1 MIRKAL
7 LPVAGLGTRM
17 LPITKVVPKE
27 LLPILNRP
35 TIEYIVDEL
44 VRSGIDT
51 IVFVISS
58 GKEGIVDYF
67 DINLS
72 LRKFLEERGKLAL
85 LRLVEEVEK
94 KVESLATVRQK
105 VPEGLGHA
113 VLMGE
118 GAIGNE
124 PFAVV
129 LGDDLVDGEV
139 PCLKQMMSAY
149 LELSVKYGEV
159 SLIALE
165 EVPREDVSKY
175 GIVDGERITESVIRM
190 RKVIEKPSLDEAPTN
205 YAIIG
210 RYIFSPRIFEYLKKI
225 PKRGGEYQLTDAIQ
239 GMIDDGYPV
248 FGFFFRGERL
258 DTGNLKGYLKAI
270 LHYAMKDPELKKVV
284 AEVASKVLKV

>member
-17 LPITKVVPKE
+17 LPITKIVPKE

-35 TIEYIVDEL
+35 TIEYIVQEIIQ
-44 VRSGIDT
+44 SGVDT
-51 IVFVISS
+51 IIFVISS

-67 DINLS
+67 DINLG
-72 LRKFLEERGKLAL
+72 LRKFLEERNKVEL
-85 LRLVEEVEK
+85 LRLVESVES
-94 KVESLATVRQK
+94 KVENLVTVRQK
-105 VPEGLGHA
+105 KPEGLGHA

-118 GAIGNE
+118 SLIGDE
-124 PFAVV
+124 PFAVI
-129 LGDDLVDGEV
+129 LGDDLVASDV
-139 PCLKQMMSAY
+139 PCLKQMLSAY
-149 LELSVKYGEV
+149 LELSAKYEDI

-175 GIVDGERITESVIRM
+175 GIVDGDRISENIIQM
-190 RKVIEKPSLDEAPTN
+190 RRVIEKPSLEEAPSN

-210 RYIFSPRIFEYLKKI
+210 RYIFTPKVFEYLKKI

-239 GMIDDGYPV
+239 GLIDDGYPV
-248 FGFFFRGERL
+248 FGFFFKGMRL

-270 LHYAMKDPELKKVV
+270 LYYALQHPELREVV
-284 AEVASKVLKV
+284 LEMVSK

>member
-35 TIEYIVDEL
+35 AIEYIVQEIIQ
-44 VRSGIDT
+44 SGLDT
-51 IVFVISS
+51 IIFVISS

-67 DINLS
+67 DINLG
-72 LRKFLEERGKLAL
+72 LRKFLEERNKVEL
-85 LRLVEEVEK
+85 LRLVDRIESQVENL
-94 KVESLATVRQK
+94 VAVRQK
-105 VPEGLGHA
+105 KPEGLGHA

-118 GAIGNE
+118 SIVGNE
-124 PFAVV
+124 PFAVI
-129 LGDDLVDGEV
+129 LGDDLVASDV
-139 PCLKQMMSAY
+139 PCLKQMLSAY
-149 LELSVKYGEV
+149 LELSAKYEDV

-175 GIVDGERITESVIRM
+175 GIVDGDRVSENIIRM
-190 RKVIEKPSLDEAPTN
+190 RRVIEKPSLNDAPTN

-210 RYIFSPRIFEYLKKI
+210 RYIFTPKVFEHLKKI
-225 PKRGGEYQLTDAIQ
+225 PKKGGEYQLTDAIQ
-239 GMIDDGYPV
+239 GLIDDGYPV
-248 FGFFFRGERL
+248 FGFFFQGMRL

-270 LHYAMKDPELKKVV
+270 LYYALQDPELREVV
-284 AEVASKVLKV
+284 LEMISK

>member
-35 TIEYIVDEL
+35 AIEYIVQEIIQ
-44 VRSGIDT
+44 SGLDT
-51 IVFVISS
+51 IIFVISS

-67 DINLS
+67 DINLG
-72 LRKFLEERGKLAL
+72 LRKFLEERNKVEL
-85 LRLVEEVEK
+85 LRLVDRIESQVENL
-94 KVESLATVRQK
+94 VAVRQK
-105 VPEGLGHA
+105 KPEGLGHA

-118 GAIGNE
+118 RIIGNE
-124 PFAVV
+124 PFAVI
-129 LGDDLVDGEV
+129 LGDDLVASDV
-139 PCLKQMMSAY
+139 PCLKQMLSAY
-149 LELSVKYGEV
+149 LELSAKYEDI

-175 GIVDGERITESVIRM
+175 GIVDGAKVSENIIRM
-190 RKVIEKPSLDEAPTN
+190 RRVIEKPSLEEAPTN

-210 RYIFSPRIFEYLKKI
+210 RYIFTPKVFEHLKKI

-239 GMIDDGYPV
+239 GLIDDGYPV
-248 FGFFFRGERL
+248 FGFFFQGMRL

-270 LHYAMKDPELKKVV
+270 LYYALQDPELREVV
-284 AEVASKVLKV
+284 LEMISK

>member
-35 TIEYIVDEL
+35 TIEYIVQEIIQ
-44 VRSGIDT
+44 SGLDT
-51 IVFVISS
+51 IIFVISS

-72 LRKFLEERGKLAL
+72 LRKFLEERNKVEL
-85 LRLVEEVEK
+85 LRLVES
-94 KVESLATVRQK
+94 VESKVDNLVTVRQK
-105 VPEGLGHA
+105 KPEGLGHA

-118 GAIGNE
+118 SLIGDE
-124 PFAVV
+124 PFAVI
-129 LGDDLVDGEV
+129 LGDDLVASDV
-139 PCLKQMMSAY
+139 PCLKQMLSAY
-149 LELSVKYGEV
+149 LELSAKYEDV

-175 GIVDGERITESVIRM
+175 GIVDGERVSENLIRM
-190 RKVIEKPSLDEAPTN
+190 RRVIEKPSLEEAPTN

-210 RYIFSPRIFEYLKKI
+210 RYIFTPKVFEHLKRI

-239 GMIDDGYPV
+239 GLIEDGYPV
-248 FGFFFRGERL
+248 FGFFFKGMRL

-270 LHYAMKDPELKKVV
+270 LYYALQDPELKEVV
-284 AEVASKVLKV
+284 LEMIPK

>member
-35 TIEYIVDEL
+35 AIEYIVQEIIQ
-44 VRSGIDT
+44 SGLDT
-51 IVFVISS
+51 IIFVIAS

-67 DINLS
+67 DINLG
-72 LRKFLEERGKLAL
+72 LRKFLEERNKVEL
-85 LRLVEEVEK
+85 LRLVERIES
-94 KVESLATVRQK
+94 KVENLVTVRQK
-105 VPEGLGHA
+105 KPEGLGHA

-118 GAIGNE
+118 RVIGDE
-124 PFAVV
+124 PFAVI
-129 LGDDLVDGEV
+129 LGDDLVASDV
-139 PCLKQMMSAY
+139 PCLKQMLSVY
-149 LELSVKYGEV
+149 LELSAKYEDV

-165 EVPREDVSKY
+165 EVPREDVFKY
-175 GIVDGERITESVIRM
+175 GIVDGDRVSENIIRM
-190 RKVIEKPSLDEAPTN
+190 RRVIEKPSLEEAPTN

-210 RYIFSPRIFEYLKKI
+210 RYIFTPKIFEHLKKI

-239 GMIDDGYPV
+239 GLIDDGYPV
-248 FGFFFRGERL
+248 FGFFFQGMRL

-270 LHYAMKDPELKKVV
+270 LYYALQDPELREVV
-284 AEVASKVLKV
+284 LEMISK

>member
-35 TIEYIVDEL
+35 AIEYIVQEIIQ
-44 VRSGIDT
+44 SGLDT
-51 IVFVISS
+51 IIFVISS

-67 DINLS
+67 DINLG
-72 LRKFLEERGKLAL
+72 LRKFLEERNKVEL
-85 LRLVEEVEK
+85 LRLVDRIESQVENL
-94 KVESLATVRQK
+94 VAVRQK
-105 VPEGLGHA
+105 KPEGLGHA

-118 GAIGNE
+118 SIVGNE
-124 PFAVV
+124 PFAVI
-129 LGDDLVDGEV
+129 LGDDLVASDV
-139 PCLKQMMSAY
+139 PCLKQMLSVY
-149 LELSVKYGEV
+149 LELSTKYEDLSV
-159 SLIALE
+159 IALE

-175 GIVDGERITESVIRM
+175 GIVDGDRVSENIIRM
-190 RKVIEKPSLDEAPTN
+190 RRVIEKPSLEEAPTN

-210 RYIFSPRIFEYLKKI
+210 RYIFTPKIFEHLKKI

-239 GMIDDGYPV
+239 GLIDDGYPV
-248 FGFFFRGERL
+248 FGFFFQGMRL

-270 LHYAMKDPELKKVV
+270 LYYALQDPELREVV
-284 AEVASKVLKV
+284 LEMISK

>member
-35 TIEYIVDEL
+35 AIEYIVQEIIQ
-44 VRSGIDT
+44 SGLDT
-51 IVFVISS
+51 IIFVISS
-58 GKEGIVDYF
+58 GKEAIVDYF
-67 DINLS
+67 DINLG
-72 LRKFLEERGKLAL
+72 LRKFLEERNKVEL
-85 LRLVEEVEK
+85 LRLVDRIESQVENL
-94 KVESLATVRQK
+94 VAVRQK
-105 VPEGLGHA
+105 KPEGLGHA

-118 GAIGNE
+118 RIIGNE
-124 PFAVV
+124 PFAVI
-129 LGDDLVDGEV
+129 LGDDLVPSDV
-139 PCLKQMMSAY
+139 PCLKQMLSAY
-149 LELSVKYGEV
+149 LELSAKYEDI

-175 GIVDGERITESVIRM
+175 GIVDGDRVSENIIRM
-190 RKVIEKPSLDEAPTN
+190 RRVIEKPSLEEAPTN

-210 RYIFSPRIFEYLKKI
+210 RYIFTPKVFEHLKRI

-239 GMIDDGYPV
+239 GLIDDGYPV
-248 FGFFFRGERL
+248 FGFFFQGMRL

-270 LHYAMKDPELKKVV
+270 LYYALQDPELREVV
-284 AEVASKVLKV
+284 LEMISK

>member
-17 LPITKVVPKE
+17 LPITKIVPKE

-35 TIEYIVDEL
+35 TIEYIVQEIIQ
-44 VRSGIDT
+44 SGVDT
-51 IVFVISS
+51 IIFVISS

-67 DINLS
+67 DINLG
-72 LRKFLEERGKLAL
+72 LRKFLEERNKVEL
-85 LRLVEEVEK
+85 LRLVESVES
-94 KVESLATVRQK
+94 KVENLVTVRQK
-105 VPEGLGHA
+105 KPEGLGHA

-118 GAIGNE
+118 SLIGDE
-124 PFAVV
+124 PFAVI
-129 LGDDLVDGEV
+129 LGDDLVASDV
-139 PCLKQMMSAY
+139 PCLKQMLSAY
-149 LELSVKYGEV
+149 LELSAKYEDI

-175 GIVDGERITESVIRM
+175 GIVDGDRISENIIRM
-190 RKVIEKPSLDEAPTN
+190 RRVIEKPSLEEAPSN

-210 RYIFSPRIFEYLKKI
+210 RYIFTPKVFEYLKKI

-239 GMIDDGYPV
+239 GLIDDGYPV
-248 FGFFFRGERL
+248 FGFFFKGMRL

-270 LHYAMKDPELKKVV
+270 LYYALQDPELREVV
-284 AEVASKVLKV
+284 LEMIPK

>member
-35 TIEYIVDEL
+35 AIEYIVQEIIQ
-44 VRSGIDT
+44 SGLDT
-51 IVFVISS
+51 IIFVISS

-67 DINLS
+67 DINLG
-72 LRKFLEERGKLAL
+72 LRKFLEERNKVEL
-85 LRLVEEVEK
+85 LRLVDRIESQVENL
-94 KVESLATVRQK
+94 VAVRQK
-105 VPEGLGHA
+105 KPEGLGHA

-118 GAIGNE
+118 RIIGNE
-124 PFAVV
+124 PFAVI
-129 LGDDLVDGEV
+129 LGDDLVASDV
-139 PCLKQMMSAY
+139 PCLKQMLSAY
-149 LELSVKYGEV
+149 LELSAKYEDV

-175 GIVDGERITESVIRM
+175 GIVDGDRVSENLIRM
-190 RKVIEKPSLDEAPTN
+190 RRVIEKPSLEEAPTN

-210 RYIFSPRIFEYLKKI
+210 RYIFTPKVFEHLKRI

-239 GMIDDGYPV
+239 GLIDDGYPV
-248 FGFFFRGERL
+248 FGFFFQGIRL

-270 LHYAMKDPELKKVV
+270 LYYALQDPELREVV
-284 AEVASKVLKV
+284 LEMISK

>member
-27 LLPILNRP
+27 LLPILDRP
-35 TIEYIVDEL
+35 AIEYIVQEIIQ
-44 VRSGIDT
+44 SGLDT
-51 IVFVISS
+51 IIFVISS

-67 DINLS
+67 DINLG
-72 LRKFLEERGKLAL
+72 LRKFLEERNKVEL
-85 LRLVEEVEK
+85 LRLVERIESQVENL
-94 KVESLATVRQK
+94 VAVRQK
-105 VPEGLGHA
+105 KPEGLGHA

-118 GAIGNE
+118 RIIGNE
-124 PFAVV
+124 PFAVI
-129 LGDDLVDGEV
+129 LGDDLVASDV
-139 PCLKQMMSAY
+139 PCLKQMLSAY
-149 LELSVKYGEV
+149 LELSAKYEDV

-175 GIVDGERITESVIRM
+175 GIVDGDRVSENLIRM
-190 RKVIEKPSLDEAPTN
+190 RRVIEKPSLEEAPTN

-210 RYIFSPRIFEYLKKI
+210 RYIFTPKVFEHLKRI

-239 GMIDDGYPV
+239 GLIDDGYPV
-248 FGFFFRGERL
+248 FGFFFQGIRL

-270 LHYAMKDPELKKVV
+270 LYYALQDPELREVV
-284 AEVASKVLKV
+284 FEMISK

>member
-35 TIEYIVDEL
+35 AIEYIVQEIIQ
-44 VRSGIDT
+44 SGLDT
-51 IVFVISS
+51 IIFVISS

-67 DINLS
+67 DINLG
-72 LRKFLEERGKLAL
+72 LRKFLEERNKVEL
-85 LRLVEEVEK
+85 LRLVEEVES
-94 KVESLATVRQK
+94 KVENLVAVRQK
-105 VPEGLGHA
+105 KPEGLGHA

-118 GAIGNE
+118 RIIGNE
-124 PFAVV
+124 PFAVI
-129 LGDDLVDGEV
+129 LGDDLVASDV
-139 PCLKQMMSAY
+139 PCLKQMLSVY
-149 LELSVKYGEV
+149 LELSAKYEDI

-175 GIVDGERITESVIRM
+175 GIVDGDRLSENIIRM
-190 RKVIEKPSLDEAPTN
+190 RRVIEKPSLEEAPTN

-210 RYIFSPRIFEYLKKI
+210 RYIFTSKVFEYLKRI

-239 GMIDDGYPV
+239 GLIDDGYPV
-248 FGFFFRGERL
+248 FGFFFQGMRL

-270 LHYAMKDPELKKVV
+270 LYYALQDPELREVV
-284 AEVASKVLKV
+284 LEMISK

>member
-35 TIEYIVDEL
+35 AIEYIVQEIIQ
-44 VRSGIDT
+44 SGLDT
-51 IVFVISS
+51 IIFVISS

-67 DINLS
+67 DINLG
-72 LRKFLEERGKLAL
+72 LRKFLEERNKVEL
-85 LRLVEEVEK
+85 LRLVERVES
-94 KVESLATVRQK
+94 KVENLVAVRQK
-105 VPEGLGHA
+105 KPEGLGHA

-118 GAIGNE
+118 RIIGNE
-124 PFAVV
+124 PFAVI
-129 LGDDLVDGEV
+129 LGDDLVASDV
-139 PCLKQMMSAY
+139 PCLKQMLSAY
-149 LELSVKYGEV
+149 LELSAKYEDV

-175 GIVDGERITESVIRM
+175 GIVDGDRVSENLIRM
-190 RKVIEKPSLDEAPTN
+190 RRVIEKPSLEEAPTN

-210 RYIFSPRIFEYLKKI
+210 RYIFTPKVFEHLKRI

-239 GMIDDGYPV
+239 GLIDDGYPV
-248 FGFFFRGERL
+248 FGFFFQGIRL

-270 LHYAMKDPELKKVV
+270 LYYALQDPELREVV
-284 AEVASKVLKV
+284 LEMISK

>member
-35 TIEYIVDEL
+35 AIEYIVQEIIQ
-44 VRSGIDT
+44 SGLDT
-51 IVFVISS
+51 IIFVISS

-67 DINLS
+67 DINLG
-72 LRKFLEERGKLAL
+72 LRKFLEERNKVEL
-85 LRLVEEVEK
+85 LRLVDRIES
-94 KVESLATVRQK
+94 KVENLVAVRQK
-105 VPEGLGHA
+105 KPEGLGHA

-118 GAIGNE
+118 RVIGNE
-124 PFAVV
+124 PFAVI
-129 LGDDLVDGEV
+129 LGDDLVASDV
-139 PCLKQMMSAY
+139 PCLKQMLSVY
-149 LELSVKYGEV
+149 LELSAKYEDI

-175 GIVDGERITESVIRM
+175 GIVDGDRVSENIIRM
-190 RKVIEKPSLDEAPTN
+190 RRVIEKPSLEEAPTN

-210 RYIFSPRIFEYLKKI
+210 RYIFTPKIFEHLKRI

-239 GMIDDGYPV
+239 GLIDDGYPV
-248 FGFFFRGERL
+248 FGFFFQGMRL
-258 DTGNLKGYLKAI
+258 DTGNLKGYLKSI
-270 LHYAMKDPELKKVV
+270 LYYALQDPELREVV
-284 AEVASKVLKV
+284 LEMISK

>member
-35 TIEYIVDEL
+35 AIEYIVQEIIQ
-44 VRSGIDT
+44 SGLDT
-51 IVFVISS
+51 IIFVISS

-67 DINLS
+67 DINLG
-72 LRKFLEERGKLAL
+72 LRKFLEERNKVEL
-85 LRLVEEVEK
+85 LQLVERVES
-94 KVESLATVRQK
+94 KVENLVAVRQK
-105 VPEGLGHA
+105 KPEGLGHA

-118 GAIGNE
+118 RIIGNE
-124 PFAVV
+124 PFAVI
-129 LGDDLVDGEV
+129 LGDDLVASDV
-139 PCLKQMMSAY
+139 PCLKQMLSAY
-149 LELSVKYGEV
+149 LELSAKYEDV

-175 GIVDGERITESVIRM
+175 GIVDGDRVSENLIRM
-190 RKVIEKPSLDEAPTN
+190 RRVIEKPSLEEAPTN

-210 RYIFSPRIFEYLKKI
+210 RYIFTPKVFEHLKRI

-239 GMIDDGYPV
+239 GLIDDGYPV
-248 FGFFFRGERL
+248 FGFFFQGMRL

-270 LHYAMKDPELKKVV
+270 LYYALQDPELREVV
-284 AEVASKVLKV
+284 FEMISK

>member
-35 TIEYIVDEL
+35 AIEYIVQEIIQ
-44 VRSGIDT
+44 SGLDT
-51 IVFVISS
+51 IIFVISS
-58 GKEGIVDYF
+58 GKEGIVDYL
-67 DINLS
+67 DINLG
-72 LRKFLEERGKLAL
+72 LRKFLEERNKVEL
-85 LRLVEEVEK
+85 LRLVDRIESQVENL
-94 KVESLATVRQK
+94 VAVRQK
-105 VPEGLGHA
+105 KPEGLGHA

-118 GAIGNE
+118 RIIGNE
-124 PFAVV
+124 PFAVI
-129 LGDDLVDGEV
+129 LGDDLVASDV
-139 PCLKQMMSAY
+139 PCLKQMLSAY
-149 LELSVKYGEV
+149 LELSAKYEDV

-175 GIVDGERITESVIRM
+175 GIVDGDRVSENLIRM
-190 RKVIEKPSLDEAPTN
+190 RRVIEKPSLEEAPTN

-210 RYIFSPRIFEYLKKI
+210 RYIFTPKVFEHLKRI

-239 GMIDDGYPV
+239 GLIDDGYPV
-248 FGFFFRGERL
+248 FGFFFQGMRL

-270 LHYAMKDPELKKVV
+270 LYYALQDPELREVV
-284 AEVASKVLKV
+284 FEMISK

>member
-35 TIEYIVDEL
+35 AIEYIVQEIIQ
-44 VRSGIDT
+44 SGLDT
-51 IVFVISS
+51 IIFVISS

-67 DINLS
+67 DINLG
-72 LRKFLEERGKLAL
+72 LRKFLEERNKVEL
-85 LRLVEEVEK
+85 LRLVDRIESQVENL
-94 KVESLATVRQK
+94 VAVRQK
-105 VPEGLGHA
+105 KPEGLGHA

-118 GAIGNE
+118 SIVGNE
-124 PFAVV
+124 PFAVI
-129 LGDDLVDGEV
+129 LGDDLVASDV
-139 PCLKQMMSAY
+139 PCLKQMLSVY
-149 LELSVKYGEV
+149 LELSAKYEDV

-175 GIVDGERITESVIRM
+175 GIVDGDRVSENIIRM
-190 RKVIEKPSLDEAPTN
+190 RRVIEKPSLNDAPTN

-210 RYIFSPRIFEYLKKI
+210 RYIFTPKVFEHLKKI

-239 GMIDDGYPV
+239 GLIDDGYPV
-248 FGFFFRGERL
+248 FGFFFQGMRL

-270 LHYAMKDPELKKVV
+270 LYYALQDPELREVV
-284 AEVASKVLKV
+284 LEMISK

>member
-35 TIEYIVDEL
+35 AIEYIVQEIIQ
-44 VRSGIDT
+44 SGLDT
-51 IVFVISS
+51 IIFVISS

-67 DINLS
+67 DINLG
-72 LRKFLEERGKLAL
+72 LRKFLEERNKVEL
-85 LRLVEEVEK
+85 LRLVDRIESQVENL
-94 KVESLATVRQK
+94 VAVRQK
-105 VPEGLGHA
+105 KPEGLGHA

-118 GAIGNE
+118 SIVGNE
-124 PFAVV
+124 PFAVI
-129 LGDDLVDGEV
+129 LGDDLVASDV
-139 PCLKQMMSAY
+139 PCLKQMLSVY
-149 LELSVKYGEV
+149 LELSAKYEDLSV
-159 SLIALE
+159 IALE

-175 GIVDGERITESVIRM
+175 GIVDGDRVSENIIRM
-190 RKVIEKPSLDEAPTN
+190 RRVIEKPSLNDAPTN

-210 RYIFSPRIFEYLKKI
+210 RYIFTPKIFEHLKRI

-239 GMIDDGYPV
+239 GLIDDGYPV
-248 FGFFFRGERL
+248 FGFFFQGMRL

-270 LHYAMKDPELKKVV
+270 LYYALQDPELREVV
-284 AEVASKVLKV
+284 LEMISK

>member
-35 TIEYIVDEL
+35 AIEYIVQEIIQ
-44 VRSGIDT
+44 SGLDT
-51 IVFVISS
+51 IIFVISS

-67 DINLS
+67 DINLG
-72 LRKFLEERGKLAL
+72 LRKFLEERNKVEL
-85 LRLVEEVEK
+85 LRLVER
-94 KVESLATVRQK
+94 VESQVENLVTVRQK
-105 VPEGLGHA
+105 SPEGLGHA

-118 GAIGNE
+118 RIIGDE
-124 PFAVV
+124 PFAVI
-129 LGDDLVDGEV
+129 LGDDLVASDV
-139 PCLKQMMSAY
+139 PCLKQMLSAY
-149 LELSVKYGEV
+149 LELSAKYEDI

-175 GIVDGERITESVIRM
+175 GIVDGAKVSENTIRM
-190 RKVIEKPSLDEAPTN
+190 RRVIEKPSLEDAPSN

-210 RYIFSPRIFEYLKKI
+210 RYIFTPKVFEHLKKI

-239 GMIDDGYPV
+239 GLIEDGYPV
-248 FGFFFRGERL
+248 FGFFFQGKRL
-258 DTGNLKGYLKAI
+258 DTGNLKGYLKSI
-270 LHYAMKDPELKKVV
+270 VYYALQDPELREVV
-284 AEVASKVLKV
+284 LEMISK

>member
-17 LPITKVVPKE
+17 LPITKIVPKE

-35 TIEYIVDEL
+35 TIEYIVQEIIQ
-44 VRSGIDT
+44 SGVDT
-51 IVFVISS
+51 IIFVISS

-67 DINLS
+67 DINLG
-72 LRKFLEERGKLAL
+72 LRKFLEERNKVEL
-85 LRLVEEVEK
+85 LRLVESVES
-94 KVESLATVRQK
+94 KVENLVTVRQK
-105 VPEGLGHA
+105 KPEGLGHA

-118 GAIGNE
+118 SLIGDE
-124 PFAVV
+124 PFAVI
-129 LGDDLVDGEV
+129 LGDDLVASDV
-139 PCLKQMMSAY
+139 PCLKQMLSAY
-149 LELSVKYGEV
+149 LELSAKYEDI

-175 GIVDGERITESVIRM
+175 GIVDGDRISENIIQM
-190 RKVIEKPSLDEAPTN
+190 RRVIEKPSLEEAPSN

-210 RYIFSPRIFEYLKKI
+210 RYIFTPKVFEYLKRI

-239 GMIDDGYPV
+239 GLIDDGYPV
-248 FGFFFRGERL
+248 FGFFFKGMRL

-270 LHYAMKDPELKKVV
+270 LYYALQDPRLKEVV
-284 AEVASKVLKV
+284 LEMIPK

>member
-35 TIEYIVDEL
+35 VIEYIVQEIIQ
-44 VRSGIDT
+44 SGLDT
-51 IVFVISS
+51 IIFVISS

-67 DINLS
+67 DINLG
-72 LRKFLEERGKLAL
+72 LRKFLEERN
-85 LRLVEEVEK
+85 
-94 KVESLATVRQK
+94 KVELLQLVDRIESKVENLVTVRQK
-105 VPEGLGHA
+105 KPEGLGHA

-118 GAIGNE
+118 RIIGNE
-124 PFAVV
+124 PFAVI
-129 LGDDLVDGEV
+129 LGDDLVASDV
-139 PCLKQMMSAY
+139 PCLKQMLSAY
-149 LELSVKYGEV
+149 LELSAKYEDV

-175 GIVDGERITESVIRM
+175 GIVDGDRVSENLIRM
-190 RKVIEKPSLDEAPTN
+190 RRVIEKPSLEEAPTN

-210 RYIFSPRIFEYLKKI
+210 RYIFTPKVFEHLKRI
-225 PKRGGEYQLTDAIQ
+225 PKRGGEYQLTDGIQ
-239 GMIDDGYPV
+239 GLIDDGYPV
-248 FGFFFRGERL
+248 FGFFFQGMRL

-270 LHYAMKDPELKKVV
+270 LYYALQDPELREVV
-284 AEVASKVLKV
+284 LEMISK

>member
-35 TIEYIVDEL
+35 AIEYIVQEIIQ
-44 VRSGIDT
+44 SGLDT
-51 IVFVISS
+51 IIFVISS

-67 DINLS
+67 DINLG
-72 LRKFLEERGKLAL
+72 LRKFLEERNKVEL
-85 LRLVEEVEK
+85 LRLVDRIESQVENL
-94 KVESLATVRQK
+94 VAVRQK
-105 VPEGLGHA
+105 KPEGLGHA

-118 GAIGNE
+118 RVIGNE
-124 PFAVV
+124 PFAVI
-129 LGDDLVDGEV
+129 LGDDLVASDV
-139 PCLKQMMSAY
+139 PCLKQMLSVY
-149 LELSVKYGEV
+149 LELSAKYEDV

-175 GIVDGERITESVIRM
+175 GIVDGDRVSENIIRM
-190 RKVIEKPSLDEAPTN
+190 RRVIEKPPLEEAPTN

-210 RYIFSPRIFEYLKKI
+210 RYIFTPKVFEHLKRI

-239 GMIDDGYPV
+239 GLIDDGYPV
-248 FGFFFRGERL
+248 FGFFFQGMRL

-270 LHYAMKDPELKKVV
+270 LYYALQDPELREVV
-284 AEVASKVLKV
+284 LEMISK

>member
-35 TIEYIVDEL
+35 AIEYIVQEIIQ
-44 VRSGIDT
+44 SGLDT
-51 IVFVISS
+51 IIFVISS

-67 DINLS
+67 DINLG
-72 LRKFLEERGKLAL
+72 LRKFLEERNKVEL
-85 LRLVEEVEK
+85 LRLVERVES
-94 KVESLATVRQK
+94 KVENLVAVRQK
-105 VPEGLGHA
+105 KPEGLGHA

-118 GAIGNE
+118 RIIGNE
-124 PFAVV
+124 PFAVI
-129 LGDDLVDGEV
+129 LGDDLVASDV
-139 PCLKQMMSAY
+139 PCLKQMLSAY
-149 LELSVKYGEV
+149 LELSAKYEDV

-175 GIVDGERITESVIRM
+175 GIVDGDRVSENLIRM
-190 RKVIEKPSLDEAPTN
+190 RRVIEKPSLEEAPTN

-210 RYIFSPRIFEYLKKI
+210 RYIFTPKVFEHLKRI

-239 GMIDDGYPV
+239 GLIDDGYPV
-248 FGFFFRGERL
+248 FGFFFQGMRL

-270 LHYAMKDPELKKVV
+270 LYYALQDPELREVV
-284 AEVASKVLKV
+284 FEMISK

>member
-35 TIEYIVDEL
+35 AIEYIVQEIIQ
-44 VRSGIDT
+44 SGLDT
-51 IVFVISS
+51 IIFVISS

-67 DINLS
+67 DINLG
-72 LRKFLEERGKLAL
+72 LRKFLEERNKVEL
-85 LRLVEEVEK
+85 LRLVEEVES
-94 KVESLATVRQK
+94 KVENLVAVRQK
-105 VPEGLGHA
+105 KPEGLGHA

-118 GAIGNE
+118 RVIGNE
-124 PFAVV
+124 PFAVI
-129 LGDDLVDGEV
+129 LGDDLVASDV
-139 PCLKQMMSAY
+139 PCLKQMLSVY
-149 LELSVKYGEV
+149 LELSAKYEDA

-175 GIVDGERITESVIRM
+175 GIVDGDRVSENIIRM
-190 RKVIEKPSLDEAPTN
+190 RRVIEKPPLEEAPTN

-210 RYIFSPRIFEYLKKI
+210 RYIFTPKIFEHLKRI

-239 GMIDDGYPV
+239 GLIDDGYPV
-248 FGFFFRGERL
+248 FGFFFQGKRL

-270 LHYAMKDPELKKVV
+270 VYYALQDPELREVV
-284 AEVASKVLKV
+284 LEMISK

>member
-35 TIEYIVDEL
+35 AIEYIVQEIIQ
-44 VRSGIDT
+44 SGLDT
-51 IVFVISS
+51 IIFVISS

-67 DINLS
+67 DINLG
-72 LRKFLEERGKLAL
+72 LRKFLEERNKVEL
-85 LRLVEEVEK
+85 LRLVERVES
-94 KVESLATVRQK
+94 KVENLVAVRQK
-105 VPEGLGHA
+105 KPEGLGHA

-118 GAIGNE
+118 SIVGNE
-124 PFAVV
+124 PFAVI
-129 LGDDLVDGEV
+129 LGDDLVASDV
-139 PCLKQMMSAY
+139 PCLKQMLSAY
-149 LELSVKYGEV
+149 LELSAKYEDV

-175 GIVDGERITESVIRM
+175 GIVDGAKVSENIIRM
-190 RKVIEKPSLDEAPTN
+190 RRVIEKPSLEEAPTN

-210 RYIFSPRIFEYLKKI
+210 RYIFTPKIFEHLKKI

-239 GMIDDGYPV
+239 GLIDDGYPV
-248 FGFFFRGERL
+248 FGFFFQGIRL

-270 LHYAMKDPELKKVV
+270 LYYALQDPELREVV
-284 AEVASKVLKV
+284 LEMISK